1 MSRLDLIGIL
11 VCLLCANY
19 YVHGVQTA
27 STARQVNITLGPR
40 TSPWTPITSKN
51 RYGYHLPLAASESR
65 SFSTNSESSGS
76 YHVQGGSGVPM
87 IKHRENGATVG
98 LDIPDS
104 NLRLLLDIDELAA
117 KPSADAIKLKVI
129 ERDNIGTAGSEE
141 RAKERRSPSSYA
153 RQSPSSH
160 HSPSH
165 HSTGNKPLN
174 FPPPSNGK
182 QYKIGFIRASD
193 IHSAINSGV
202 LPPGSQ
208 PFPVHSAPPS
218 TTYVN
223 GPSSNIVVSASTGG
237 PIKYSQPIP
246 GDSPITNE
254 VSNNNK
260 KVEVHKYPSNFV
272 ETPAPQLQAAS
283 LTAAESAS
291 KTNTQRQIV
300 QQEQQTQSKTSPSS
314 NGKTNP
320 VSKSRSSNNNN
331 SKTNS
336 QRKIVTTTPAPVK
349 SVSENVVQQQQREEQ
364 KPQQREGQK
373 QQPREGQK
381 QQQKIES
388 PKSQKKV
395 VPPPKTPASSA
406 DLQQQKF
413 TQEDEQQK
421 QAAADV
427 SDEQDEVDVLKSDD
441 QGLDQSGEDN
451 DDGFGDN
458 VQVKD
463 TSSEQT
469 SSRLRAGR
477 NSLDSD
483 DDDEDDFDLV
493 RITPRTSS
501 SAGQESCNAI
511 SSTFSGDSDS
521 MTIKEFAARLGADA
535 IFSMFPGM
543 EDQMQN
549 VVDFANAGYTIFLPS
564 NEAVSRLPKTL
575 INRLKSKPEELK
587 KLIENHVSDEKQSLK
602 SMKSNLIMNP
612 RASNSRL
619 RVTKLGSS
627 SITVNGQRVTQM
639 DQRGPMGGSV
649 NVLDGVLYPTAD
661 KNVMETLKSCNRF
674 DGFVTLAEGTG
685 LGDTLSKGLL
695 LHLFYLESKI

>member
-1 MSRLDLIGIL
+1 MSRVDLIGIL

-19 YVHGVQTA
+19 YVQGVQTA

-76 YHVQGGSGVPM
+76 YHVQGGSGIPM

-153 RQSPSSH
+153 RQSP
-160 HSPSH
+160 PSH

-174 FPPPSNGK
+174 FPPPPNGK

-218 TTYVN
+218 TAYVN

-246 GDSPITNE
+246 GDSPIINE
-254 VSNNNK
+254 VNNK

-283 LTAAESAS
+283 LTPAASAS

-300 QQEQQTQSKTSPSS
+300 QQEQQTQSKTSPSF

-320 VSKSRSSNNNN
+320 VPKPKSSNNN

-364 KPQQREGQK
+364 KQQRE
-373 QQPREGQK
+373 EEK
-381 QQQKIES
+381 QQQKVES

-395 VPPPKTPASSA
+395 VPPPKTPASSADLKQQKFTPASSA

-427 SDEQDEVDVLKSDD
+427 SDEQEVDVLKSDD
-441 QGLDQSGEDN
+441 QGLDQSGEEN

-483 DDDEDDFDLV
+483 DEDDEDDFDLV

-602 SMKSNLIMNP
+602 SMKSSLVMNP

>member
-1 MSRLDLIGIL
+1 MSTRLEIISSIIF
-11 VCLLCANY
+11 CLLCANY
-19 YVHGVQTA
+19 VFGVQ
-27 STARQVNITLGPR
+27 SNRKVNVTGPR
-40 TSPWTPITSKN
+40 TSPWTPIPSKN
-51 RYGYHLPLAASESR
+51 RYGYHIPLAASESR
-65 SFSTNSESSGS
+65 SFSTNSNENNGNSNNNNNNYNGS
-76 YHVQGGSGVPM
+76 PM
-87 IKHRENGATVG
+87 IKHRESGATVG

-129 ERDNIGTAGSEE
+129 EREQHDRLKSDS
-141 RAKERRSPSSYA
+141 RRSPSTYA
-153 RQSPSSH
+153 RQQSSPQHHSSMGNNNNNKPSYTANLPSS
-160 HSPSH
+160 
-165 HSTGNKPLN
+165 
-174 FPPPSNGK
+174 SNGK

-193 IHSAINSGV
+193 IHTAINSGV
-202 LPPGSQ
+202 IPPGSQ
-208 PFPVHSAPPS
+208 PLPVPSSA
-218 TTYVN
+218 YVN

-237 PIKYSQPIP
+237 PTIQTSSQYHVKYSQPIP
-246 GDSPITNE
+246 GDSPINNAIHE
-254 VSNNNK
+254 VKN
-260 KVEVHKYPSNFV
+260 VEVHKYPSNFV
-272 ETPAPQLQAAS
+272 ESPSNAPQIQAAAS
-283 LTAAESAS
+283 LTAPSASAS
-291 KTNTQRQIV
+291 KTNTRQIV
-300 QQEQQTQSKTSPSS
+300 QQEQQKSLS

-320 VSKSRSSNNNN
+320 DRKGSKSNN

-336 QRKIVTTTPAPVK
+336 QRKIATTTTTTTSAPVK
-349 SVSENVVQQQQREEQ
+349 TENVVQQQQQRQEE
-364 KPQQREGQK
+364 R
-373 QQPREGQK
+373 
-381 QQQKIES
+381 KIPES

-395 VPPPKTPASSA
+395 SKTFEQ
-406 DLQQQKF
+406 QQQKF
-413 TQEDEQQK
+413 TPEDGQQR

-441 QGLDQSGEDN
+441 QGLDQSGED
-451 DDGFGDN
+451 DGFGDN
-458 VQVKD
+458 VQIKD
-463 TSSEQT
+463 TSSET

-483 DDDEDDFDLV
+483 DSLDDDDDFDLLK
-493 RITPRTSS
+493 ITPRSS
-501 SAGQESCNAI
+501 SFAGQENCNAI

-564 NEAVSRLPKTL
+564 NDAVSRLPRTL

-602 SMKSNLIMNP
+602 SMKSNLVMSP
-612 RASNSRL
+612 RATNSRL
-619 RVTKLGSS
+619 RVNKLGSS
-627 SITVNGQRVTQM
+627 LITVNGQRVTQM

-649 NVLDGVLYPTAD
+649 NVLDGVLYPAAD

-685 LGDTLSKGLL
+685 LGDTLSKGLW
-695 LHLFYLESKI
+695 FEIIISYFGSFI